1 MDEKRTHAR
10 EGLSEHITCELS
22 SWRGKLEA
30 FFVKAVNV
38 SKDGACIVA
47 ERTREPGSV
56 VSLKVPFEGAG
67 IGINFPGL
75 AEVRWTAPAGEG
87 GGFRMGLRF
96 LA

>member
-1 MDEKRTHAR
+1 MEEKRTHIR

-22 SWRGKLEA
+22 SWRGKVEA

-47 ERTREPGSV
+47 ERHHKPGSV
-56 VSLKVPFEGAG
+56 VSLRVPFEGAG
-67 IGINFPGL
+67 VNFPGL